1 MAKMMRTRSA
11 TSSWP
16 AHGWLGL
23 GLIALFWVLN
33 WSLPGLR
40 THWGFFPQWFG
51 YCLTVDA
58 VVFSRSG
65 SSMLKQRPS
74 AYLKL
79 FLVSAPTWWLFEVLN
94 WRTQNW
100 HYDGREFFTDLQY
113 FLLASLSFS
122 TVIPAVF
129 STAELVITFDWLKRF
144 TRGPTIVPTRTVL
157 LRAFVGGWLMLLL
170 LVLWPRYFFPF
181 LWLSLYFIIEPV
193 NLWLKRRSI
202 ASYVGIGDWRPL
214 LALWIGCLICSFFW
228 EMWNF
233 YSYPK
238 WIYRIPFVS
247 FLHVFEMPLLGYG
260 GYLPFSLELF
270 ALYQLVTGMLG
281 EDRVR
286 PFRRLE
292 SR

>member
-1 MAKMMRTRSA
+1 
-11 TSSWP
+11 
-16 AHGWLGL
+16 
-23 GLIALFWVLN
+23 
-33 WSLPGLR
+33 
-40 THWGFFPQWFG
+40 
-51 YCLTVDA
+51 
-58 VVFSRSG
+58 
-65 SSMLKQRPS
+65 MLKQRPS

-247 FLHVFEMPLLGYG
+247 FLHVFEMP
-260 GYLPFSLELF
+260 ELF